1 MKDLETRDWQLV
13 DYLSGGMGVRLRQPA
28 LALEGG
34 GRRDVV
40 VRLHRGGVVL
50 FSFVTG
56 PTSIV
61 QHLRERV
68 TLYLGSKSWDVTTKR
83 WDVTTKVGMLQL
95 KVGML
100 QLAVF
105 FNCVFNCVF
114 VG

>member
-1 MKDLETRDWQLV
+1 MDNLKDLETRDWQLV
-13 DYLSGGMGVRLRQPA
+13 DYLSGRVGVRLRQPA

-68 TLYLGSKSWDVTTKR
+68 TLYLGSKSWDVTTSR
-83 WDVTTKVGMLQL
+83 FLGVSSIVFL
-95 KVGML
+95 
-100 QLAVF
+100 LAKIYYRSEL
-105 FNCVFNCVF
+105 
-114 VG
+114 